1 VIALNKGGNEMD
13 EYTVEERRMIYTE
26 WVYLKASEITGTE
39 RAYDDTWYDTVSS
52 RPMTE
57 LEIKEYGA

>member
-1 VIALNKGGNEMD
+1 MD